1 MSVRP
6 PNLANLQAGRQSG
19 LNVLDYEMMEE
30 RAAALGEAGRALERA
45 LRDLHAHDT
54 GNRKEDSAATREAFL
69 QNAADRAWALFIQF
83 ELCGLSSQRKLVK
96 RYRIPGEVLAR
107 VGIRG
112 KSGKR

>member
-6 PNLANLQAGRQSG
+6 PNLAKLQAGRQTG

-45 LRDLHAHDT
+45 LRDLQAHDT
-54 GNRKEDSAATREAFL
+54 SNSKDDSAVAREPLL

-83 ELCGLSSQRKLVK
+83 ELCGLSSQRNLVK

-112 KSGKR
+112 TSGKR